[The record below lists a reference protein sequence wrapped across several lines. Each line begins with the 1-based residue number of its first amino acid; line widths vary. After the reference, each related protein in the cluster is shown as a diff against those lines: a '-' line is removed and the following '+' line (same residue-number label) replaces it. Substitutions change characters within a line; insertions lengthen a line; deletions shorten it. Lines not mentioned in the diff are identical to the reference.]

1 MCQPCA
7 SQPSLPKAGGTRLLD
22 VSMGRHHMACKGRR
36 WHQGPRA
43 EPVELINS
51 FCSGLG
57 VSFNI
62 HQPVMKESSEL
73 SLNIDGAGRL
83 TAGLGRLPPAC
94 TSPGPERLPACR
106 DLSDFPRKA
115 PM

>member
-1 MCQPCA
+1 
-7 SQPSLPKAGGTRLLD
+7 
-22 VSMGRHHMACKGRR
+22 MACKGRR
-36 WHQGPRA
+36 WHGEPRA

-94 TSPGPERLPACR
+94 TSPGPVRLPACR
-106 DLSDFPRKA
+106 DLSDFPRET
-115 PM
+115 PV

>member
-1 MCQPCA
+1 M
-7 SQPSLPKAGGTRLLD
+7 
-22 VSMGRHHMACKGRR
+22 VCKGRR
-36 WHQGPRA
+36 WHGGPRA

-51 FCSGLG
+51 FCSELG

-62 HQPVMKESSEL
+62 HQPAMKESSEL

-94 TSPGPERLPACR
+94 TSPGPRETPSLQK
-106 DLSDFPRKA
+106 SE
-115 PM
+115 